1 MKPQYLTPE
10 QTYYHLEDICR
21 RRVGENFYEID
32 GGQTAQNIIIKQILE
47 RLEVL
52 ENNADC
58 GVGE

>member
-10 QTYYHLEDICR
+10 QTYNYLENICS
-21 RRVGENFYEID
+21 RRVGEYIYEID

-52 ENNADC
+52 ENNVDCEAD
-58 GVGE
+58 E

>member
-10 QTYYHLEDICR
+10 QTYNYLENICR

-32 GGQTAQNIIIKQILE
+32 GGQTAQNTIIKQILE

-52 ENNADC
+52 ENNVNCEVD
-58 GVGE
+58 E